1 MQQQQMQH
9 YSNTQQQM
17 VQQHSPY
24 QGGLQQQQNVSDC
37 EMPTSDSMGGGLG
50 SIAGKGDFDRRRKKK
65 YEYII

>member
-9 YSNTQQQM
+9 YSNTQQPM